1 MLISFYLNYWLSHIR
16 GDSERGYDKRKG
28 ASRTV
33 QRPGWLLST
42 EVIEQGAT
50 PAPLQIT

>member
-28 ASRTV
+28 SQQNCAEA
-33 QRPGWLLST
+33 GWLLST

-50 PAPLQIT
+50 PAPQIT